1 MQRTVQVAIFKRP
14 HNHRIGADSGED
26 FNLNQD
32 GPGMGAQRNT
42 VSGARLS
49 QPQQI
54 DPTEAFTLN
63 ATVFLHRA
71 CCAWDR
77 RAPMA
82 WTIVEI
88 QCYFAPCRMRRSP
101 EPEKVPAGRKAAE
114 GRRSPRR
121 AAITYDFQPAR
132 SVVECASPLALSKGT
147 LNGCTRRRCTAHG
160 PLLNF

>member
-1 MQRTVQVAIFKRP
+1 MVFPIPTFRCSDAPALQFFEDPPSPSYGGQARTKKAEIGGGGWESNPPGTLLSPTAVLKTVSTTRSPYTSGTGPCAAGSMQRTVQVAIFKRP

-63 ATVFLHRA
+63 STVFLHRA
-71 CCAWDR
+71 CCA
-77 RAPMA
+77 
-82 WTIVEI
+82 
-88 QCYFAPCRMRRSP
+88 
-101 EPEKVPAGRKAAE
+101 
-114 GRRSPRR
+114 
-121 AAITYDFQPAR
+121 
-132 SVVECASPLALSKGT
+132 
-147 LNGCTRRRCTAHG
+147 
-160 PLLNF
+160 